1 MYLLFTF
8 QNEKSAVNVSF
19 VTADLTI
26 FAVPPFLTEK
36 ILFYAE
42 KIVENKK

>member
-19 VTADLTI
+19 VTADFTI
-26 FAVPPFLTEK
+26 SK
-36 ILFYAE
+36 IS
-42 KIVENKK
+42 ENS